1 MCTYNGER
9 YLVEQLNSI
18 VNQTH
23 DNWELWISD
32 DSSTDNTLHIISD
45 YQHRYPG
52 KLYLF
57 NGPKKGFAA
66 NFLSLIFRIDK
77 IGDYFAY
84 ADQDDIWDLSKLTR
98 ALNCLETKP
107 QSIPTLYCSRTR
119 LINEQGQEIGFSP
132 FFHKDSGFRNALVQ
146 NIGGGNT
153 MVFNYIAAN
162 LIKLTNKDASLI
174 AHDWWTYL
182 LITGAGGET
191 FYDAYPTV
199 NYRQHQANL
208 IGGNRGWRA
217 RINRIKRLFQ
227 GQLKLWI
234 DKNIEALLP
243 LEDILTKEN
252 RLILHKFISARNSA
266 LILNVFK
273 INRIGLYR
281 QTSLGNLGLFVG
293 SLFKKL

>member
-1 MCTYNGER
+1 MCTYNGQR

-32 DSSTDNTLHIISD
+32 DGSTDNTLHIISS
-45 YQHRYPG
+45 YQNRYPG

-57 NGPKKGFAA
+57 NGPKKGFAS
-66 NFLSLIFRIDK
+66 NFLSLIFRINK
-77 IGDYFAY
+77 SGDYFAY

-98 ALNCLETKP
+98 ALNWLET
-107 QSIPTLYCSRTR
+107 QSQSVPTLYCSRTR

-132 FFHKDSGFRNALVQ
+132 LFHKTSGFRNALVQ

-153 MVFNYIAAN
+153 MVFNYAAAN
-162 LIKLTNKDASLI
+162 LVKLTKKDSSLI

-182 LITGAGGET
+182 LITGAGGEI
-191 FYDAYPTV
+191 FYDTYPTV

-208 IGGNRGWRA
+208 IGGNRGLWA
-217 RINRIKRLFQ
+217 RLNRIKRMFQ
-227 GQLKLWI
+227 GHLKQWI
-234 DKNIEALLP
+234 DQNIEALLP
-243 LEDILTKEN
+243 IEDILTKEN
-252 RLILHKFISARNSA
+252 RLILHQFISARNSA
-266 LILNVFK
+266 LIVNIFK
-273 INRIGLYR
+273 INRLGIYR
-281 QTSLGNLGLFVG
+281 QTALGNLGLFVG